1 MAESFGQTQDD
12 LGPENIP
19 LAAGLGRHDAL
30 EFALLFRGDLNRNGR
45 WHIPDDATAR
55 PFTQP
60 YLRDITLGVLILA
73 VIGNI
78 MNLKNV
84 PGYHQEVVKGIIILV
99 AVLLQSGILTRRQS

>member
-19 LAAGLGRHDAL
+19 LAAGLGRHDAV

-45 WHIPDDATAR
+45 WHIPDNATAR

-60 YLRDITLGVLILA
+60 YLRDITLEAIP
-73 VIGNI
+73 
-78 MNLKNV
+78 K
-84 PGYHQEVVKGIIILV
+84 PEFWHSEC
-99 AVLLQSGILTRRQS
+99 